1 MARPARED
9 GRKARTV
16 ANNKYNSANYD
27 RLAVNVKKGER
38 EKIKEHAEHKG
49 ESISGLI
56 NRLLADEVPGFDPID
71 NKQTEPPEGGTDK

>member
-38 EKIKEHAEHKG
+38 EKVREHAAGKG
-49 ESISGLI
+49 ESVSGLI
-56 NRLLADEVPGFDPID
+56 NRLLAGEVPDFNPIE
-71 NKQTEPPEGGTDK
+71 KE